1 MSDFVCQIKS
11 SPELNNIY
19 ETIQRDTLGLV
30 TDSYTI
36 PMEICE

>member
-11 SPELNNIY
+11 SSELNNIY

-30 TDSYTI
+30 TDNYTI
-36 PMEICE
+36 PMEICD